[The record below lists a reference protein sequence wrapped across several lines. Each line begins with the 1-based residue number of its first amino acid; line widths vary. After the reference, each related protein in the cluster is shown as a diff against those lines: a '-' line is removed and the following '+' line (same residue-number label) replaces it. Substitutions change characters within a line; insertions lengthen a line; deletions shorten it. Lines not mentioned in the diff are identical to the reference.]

1 VGVYLLLEPNL
12 VGTGSSLFLLW
23 EFGVALESD
32 LSWFEISKHIT
43 TGGVVDAKL
52 S

>member
-1 VGVYLLLEPNL
+1 MLLEPNL
-12 VGTGSSLFLLW
+12 VGTGSSLVLLR
-23 EFGVALESD
+23 EFGVALESH
-32 LSWFEISKHIT
+32 LSCFEISKHIR